1 MPILLCEPS
10 KPSLMADRS
19 SSAQGQYLG
28 YSLQLGRLLALLL
41 DGKESAAVTLEHLG
55 DVSVESDGSPSRI
68 EEHKSRTSRANPI
81 ADRAIDLWK
90 TLRNWMDLVEER
102 LDLDETEFHL
112 HTNRSFQSNLATKFH
127 NASEPS
133 EIHDLVSEV
142 AEFFDKAP
150 PGEILGK
157 FVEPVLDQS
166 RRATLYK
173 ILQTFR
179 LSHGSGSSKND
190 LLDLLRRTAVPK
202 EHLTDVL
209 QSLLGWLKLVTDT
222 QLEQNEA
229 AVVSVADFHAELT
242 ATVRRLD
249 RQTVLTSYSLAPTAP
264 EVEQELQS
272 RTFVR
277 QLDLVDETDVMKL
290 RAVRDYL
297 KARADRV
304 QWAVRSLVHRLDFE
318 DLESDL
324 ATVWSDKKVIVSIR
338 DGERP
343 EAEQGRL
350 LLRECLQHR
359 CRLQGMETPSYFAA
373 GSFHSMAD
381 ERTVGWHPRYRE
393 MLAQPVLEDS

>member
-1 MPILLCEPS
+1 MT
-10 KPSLMADRS
+10 DRS

-41 DGKESAAVTLEHLG
+41 DGRESAAVSLEHLG
-55 DVSVESDGSPSRI
+55 DVSVEFDGGLSKI

-90 TLRNWMDLVEER
+90 TLRNWMDLVEGHA
-102 LDLDETEFHL
+102 DLDEIEFHL
-112 HTNRSFQSNLATKFH
+112 RINRSFASNFARKFH
-127 NASEPS
+127 NVSEPS
-133 EIHDLVSEV
+133 EIRDLVSEV
-142 AEFFDKAP
+142 VESFDEAP
-150 PGEILGK
+150 PGENLRK

-173 ILQTFR
+173 ILQAFQLT
-179 LSHGSGSSKND
+179 HGSGSSKND
-190 LLDLLRRTAVPK
+190 LLDLLQRTVVLE

-229 AVVSVADFHAELT
+229 AVVCVVDFHAELR

-249 RQTVLTSYSLAPTAP
+249 RQTVLNSCSLAPTTP
-264 EVEQELQS
+264 EVETELQS

-277 QLDLVDETDVMKL
+277 QLDLVDETDVVKV

-297 KARADRV
+297 KARADGV
-304 QWAVRSLVHRLDFE
+304 EWARRSLVHRLDFE

-324 ATVWSDKKVIVSIR
+324 EAVWSNKKAIVSIR
-338 DGERP
+338 DSELP

-350 LLRECLQHR
+350 LLHECLQHR

-373 GSFHSMAD
+373 GSYHSLAD
-381 ERTVGWHPRYRE
+381 EQTVGWHPRYPE
-393 MLAQPVLEDS
+393 ILASRSVLEDC